1 MPSKD
6 ALKHSTDIYV
16 KRENWSTGY
25 HTTARQQGRFVATK
39 KWTGSESTEHVLN
52 LVRKDVFSEQRT
64 RYTYLVHAQNP
75 DDETR
80 NLAVFAKY
88 RIFTGSKR
96 RAKLDI
102 KPIYAEANAKYR
114 ECKFKPSTFELFRV
128 YDGAMIL

>member
-1 MPSKD
+1 MPSKT
-6 ALKHSTDIYV
+6 ALKHSTDVFV
-16 KRENWSTGY
+16 KRENWSNGY
-25 HTTARQQGRFVATK
+25 HAVARQQGRFVATK
-39 KWTGSESTEHVLN
+39 KWTGSETTEHVLN

-64 RYTYLVHAQNP
+64 RYTYLIRAQNP

-102 KPIYAEANAKYR
+102 KPIYDEANAKYR
-114 ECKFKPSTFELFRV
+114 ECKFKPSTFQLFRV
-128 YDGAMIL
+128 YDGGMIL